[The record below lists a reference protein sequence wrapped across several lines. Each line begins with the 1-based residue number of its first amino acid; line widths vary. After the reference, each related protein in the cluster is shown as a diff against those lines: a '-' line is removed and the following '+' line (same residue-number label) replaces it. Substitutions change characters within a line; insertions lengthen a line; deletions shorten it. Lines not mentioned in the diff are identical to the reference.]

1 MPSSPA
7 AAHGSAPSA
16 ARPRR
21 AVPVRGRQGT
31 ASTGGHGRA
40 LRMGHGGAEA
50 RGVQPAPQPV
60 PGSTEEQEQ
69 ADELWNKSPLF
80 DARFNFGSAGRLSST
95 RLRLCS
101 IKDVHQKVFHLDKI
115 LSYHFWQLARMH
127 HYSYFGKL
135 V

>member
-1 MPSSPA
+1 MPSSPS

-16 ARPRR
+16 
-21 AVPVRGRQGT
+21 VPVWGRQGT

-40 LRMGHGGAEA
+40 EA
-50 RGVQPAPQPV
+50 RGVRPAPRPV
-60 PGSTEEQEQ
+60 PGSAEEQEQ

-95 RLRLCS
+95 GLRLCS

-115 LSYHFWQLARMH
+115 LLYHFWQLARMH